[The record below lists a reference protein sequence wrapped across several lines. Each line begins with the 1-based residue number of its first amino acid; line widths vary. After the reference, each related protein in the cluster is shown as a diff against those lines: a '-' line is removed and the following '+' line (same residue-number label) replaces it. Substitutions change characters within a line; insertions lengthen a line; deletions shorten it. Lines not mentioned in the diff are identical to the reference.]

1 MADENRF
8 AGLGDQLNEE
18 EDTDRADSDEQTH
31 ASDRETGVS
40 NGGEGRPEEEGSE
53 AGPAFGFDATTP
65 KSIYVRQDTVEPLM
79 NFVIGANAAAKS
91 IYVRQDTVELLE
103 DAEFGVESVLRQEYD
118 IRNMTGR
125 EFHDAMVHILAE
137 HVNEIAE
144 RIHDVREDN

>member
-18 EDTDRADSDEQTH
+18 EDADRADSDEQTH

-53 AGPAFGFDATTP
+53 AGPAFGFDATIP
-65 KSIYVRQDTVEPLM
+65 
-79 NFVIGANAAAKS
+79 KS

-103 DAEFGVESVLRQEYD
+103 DAEFGVESILRQEYD

>member
-18 EDTDRADSDEQTH
+18 EDTDQADSDEQTH

-40 NGGEGRPEEEGSE
+40 NGGEGHPEEEGSE

-65 KSIYVRQDTVEPLM
+65 
-79 NFVIGANAAAKS
+79 KS

>member
-65 KSIYVRQDTVEPLM
+65 KSIYVRQDTVE
-79 NFVIGANAAAKS
+79 
-91 IYVRQDTVELLE
+91 LLE

>member
-65 KSIYVRQDTVEPLM
+65 KSIYVRQ
-79 NFVIGANAAAKS
+79 G
-91 IYVRQDTVELLE
+91 TVELLE

>member
-31 ASDRETGVS
+31 ASDRETGVR
-40 NGGEGRPEEEGSE
+40 GEGRPEEGGSE

-65 KSIYVRQDTVEPLM
+65 
-79 NFVIGANAAAKS
+79 KS

>member
-65 KSIYVRQDTVEPLM
+65 KSIYVRQDTVE
-79 NFVIGANAAAKS
+79 
-91 IYVRQDTVELLE
+91 LLE

-144 RIHDVREDN
+144 RIHDVREGN